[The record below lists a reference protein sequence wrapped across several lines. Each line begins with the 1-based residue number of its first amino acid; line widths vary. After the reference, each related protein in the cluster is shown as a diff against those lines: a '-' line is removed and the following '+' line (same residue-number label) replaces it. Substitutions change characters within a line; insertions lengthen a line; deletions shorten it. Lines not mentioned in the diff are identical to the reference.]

1 MAEEKRPTIQEEA
14 GLPSNWEPIDVAPII
29 PSQLQTPAN
38 SSGTSAPY
46 VGSLPPSFQQNV
58 DFAATARGG
67 GNLPNLSLMPL
78 GIQGN
83 PSTNAAITSTAIKS
97 VIVPPAAP
105 QIPQIIE
112 ILSNVQ
118 VGTSY
123 TVQTSDLDTLI
134 SMTNNAGGTV
144 ILPGPGSPFSFVQ
157 FKDFSGASHSQ
168 SVTFTNT
175 AGNFMYLSVWIG
187 VGLPGGLSVSDTN
200 GNTWTL
206 VDSTNDGGATGTANY
221 YAPNIKGGSNTLTV
235 SFVGGA
241 AVMNAVVMEYSGIS
255 PAAPLDVHAFTL
267 SGAGTTITTGFNND
281 LVIYSCPEADTE
293 TAAAPWTARY
303 NTPSSF
309 SGFQFGQDQ
318 IVASSGTVVN
328 TLGAT
333 APGVPNNFTQFI
345 AAFKTA
351 IAAPATGF
359 EAGFF
364 TYIEN
369 TGTGTFTV
377 ESTAQIDGSIQTFTL
392 GPNQGVLVVYD
403 GANWWT
409 ERGIG
414 VPLPVG
420 IGNGGTGRSTL
431 TAHNVLLGEGTSPV
445 GFAAPGTSGL
455 PLASNGAAADPS
467 FQTISAAIGLSNGAS
482 GTGAVI
488 LANGATF
495 TGNPTFASQ
504 TGSGAVVLAVSPTLT
519 GTAALPIITLS
530 GKVTNYNSVAT
541 VSNGVPAEYAT
552 IDLTAQSA
560 NLGPSTL
567 YAVPAS
573 GQGLYRVSAYVVLTT
588 AGSISSVLP
597 NVQIVYTDPD
607 TNTSITIDAT
617 PILGVAG
624 IGQTGALSAN
634 TVGTAASGVIV
645 VSVKLS
651 TTIQYQTV
659 NYASVAAGMQYAIHL
674 KLEAL

>member
-1 MAEEKRPTIQEEA
+1 MAEEKRQTLNEEA
-14 GLPSNWEPIDVAPII
+14 GLPENWVPLDQPPII

-38 SSGTSAPY
+38 SSGTSTPY

-97 VIVPPAAP
+97 VIVPPAVP

-118 VGTSY
+118 TVTSY

-157 FKDFSGASHSQ
+157 FKDFSGTSHSQ
-168 SVTFTNT
+168 SAVVTNT
-175 AGNFMYLSVWIG
+175 ANNFMYLSVWIG
-187 VGLPGGLSVSDTN
+187 TGLPGGLSVSDTN
-200 GNTWTL
+200 GNSWVL
-206 VDSTNDGGATGTANY
+206 IDSTNDGGGTGTANY
-221 YAPNIKGGSNTLTV
+221 YTPNIKGGANTITV

-241 AVMNAVVMEYSGIS
+241 AVLNAVMMEYSGIALTS
-255 PAAPLDVHAFTL
+255 PLDVHAFTL

-281 LVIYSCPEADTE
+281 LLIYSCPEADTE

-403 GANWWT
+403 GTNWWT

-414 VPLPVG
+414 IPLPVG
-420 IGNGGTGRSTL
+420 VGSGGTGRATL

-445 GFAAPGTSGL
+445 GFAAPGTAGL

-467 FQTISAAIGLSNGAS
+467 FQTISAATSLSNG
-482 GTGAVI
+482 V
-488 LANGATF
+488 
-495 TGNPTFASQ
+495 
-504 TGSGAVVLAVSPTLT
+504 TGSGAVVLAASPTLT

-552 IDLTAQSA
+552 IDLTAQST

-573 GQGLYRVSAYVVLTT
+573 GQGLYRISAYVVLTT
-588 AGSISSVLP
+588 AGSVSSVLP

>member
-1 MAEEKRPTIQEEA
+1 MADEKPKTINEEA
-14 GLPSNWEPIDVAPII
+14 GLGPEWQVVDVKPVIPVSPEFAGYPIDGA
-29 PSQLQTPAN
+29 SKFLT
-38 SSGTSAPY
+38 
-46 VGSLPPSFQQNV
+46 GSLPPGYQHDTSFV
-58 DFAATARGG
+58 GTSYRSTSAPRLD
-67 GNLPNLSLMPL
+67 LMPL

-83 PSTNAAITSTAIKS
+83 PSTNAAIQSTVIKTGGS
-97 VIVPPAAP
+97 STPATP
-105 QIPQIIE
+105 TTDIE
-112 ILSNVQ
+112 SIASNVQ
-118 VGTSY
+118 SGTAY
-123 TVQTSDLDTLI
+123 TVQVSDRDTLI
-134 SMTNNAGGTV
+134 SLTNNSGGVVT
-144 ILPGPGSPFSFVQ
+144 LPGPGNPFAFVQ
-157 FKDFSGASHSQ
+157 FSDFSGAAHTKS
-168 SVTFTNT
+168 TTITNGT
-175 AGNFMYLSVWIG
+175 GNFMYLSVWIG
-187 VGLPGGLSVSDTN
+187 TGLPGSLTVSDTK
-200 GNTWTL
+200 GNVWTL
-206 VDSTNDGGATGTANY
+206 IDSTNDGGGTGTANY
-221 YAPNIKGGSNTLTV
+221 YAAGIAGGSNTITV

-241 AVMNAVVMEYSGIS
+241 AVMNAVVMEYSGIAS
-255 PAAPLDVHAFTL
+255 SSPLDVHAFTL
-267 SGAGTTITTGFNND
+267 SGAGTTITTNFNND

-318 IVASSGTVVN
+318 IVAAPATIN

-333 APGVPNNFTQFI
+333 TPGVPNNFTQFI
-345 AAFKTA
+345 AAFKTSVS
-351 IAAPATGF
+351 APATNF
-359 EAGFF
+359 DAGYF

-377 ESTAQIDGSIQTFTL
+377 QSTAQIDGVIQTFTL
-392 GPNQGVLVVYD
+392 APNQGVLVVYD
-403 GANWWT
+403 GTNWWT

-414 VPLPVG
+414 VPIPVG
-420 IGNGGTGRSTL
+420 VGNGGTGRSTL

-445 GFAAPGTSGL
+445 GFAAPGTADL
-455 PLASNGAAADPS
+455 PLASNGASADPS
-467 FQTISAAIGLSNGAS
+467 FHAVPAATALSNG
-482 GTGAVI
+482 V
-488 LANGATF
+488 
-495 TGNPTFASQ
+495 

-519 GTAALPIITLS
+519 GTAALPIVTMS
-530 GKVTNYNSVAT
+530 GKVTNYNGIAT
-541 VSNGVPAEYAT
+541 VSEGIPAEYAT

-617 PILGVAG
+617 PILGAAG
-624 IGQTGALSAN
+624 IGQTGALNAN

-645 VSVKLS
+645 VSAKLS

-659 NYASVAAGMQYAIHL
+659 NYASAAAGAQYALHI

>member
-14 GLPSNWEPIDVAPII
+14 GLPSNWEPIDVAPIV

-38 SSGTSAPY
+38 SSGTSTPY

-97 VIVPPAAP
+97 VIVPPAVP

-118 VGTSY
+118 IGTSY

-157 FKDFSGASHSQ
+157 FKDFSGTSHSQ
-168 SVTFTNT
+168 SAVVTNT
-175 AGNFMYLSVWIG
+175 ANNFMYLSVWIG
-187 VGLPGGLSVSDTN
+187 TGLPGGLSVSDTN
-200 GNTWTL
+200 GNSWIL
-206 VDSTNDGGATGTANY
+206 IDSTNDGGGTGTANY
-221 YAPNIKGGSNTLTV
+221 YAANIAGGSNTITV
-235 SFVGGA
+235 LFVGGA
-241 AVMNAVVMEYSGIS
+241 AVLNAVMMEYSGIALTS
-255 PAAPLDVHAFTL
+255 PLDVHAFTL

-281 LVIYSCPEADTE
+281 LLIYSCPEADTE
-293 TAAAPWTARY
+293 TASAPWTARY

-403 GANWWT
+403 GTNWWT

-414 VPLPVG
+414 IPLPVG
-420 IGNGGTGRSTL
+420 VGSGGTGRATL
-431 TAHNVLLGEGTSPV
+431 TAHNVLLGEGTSPI
-445 GFAAPGTSGL
+445 GFAAPGTAGL

-467 FQTISAAIGLSNGAS
+467 FQTISAATGLSNG
-482 GTGAVI
+482 V
-488 LANGATF
+488 
-495 TGNPTFASQ
+495 
-504 TGSGAVVLAVSPTLT
+504 TGSGAVVLAASPTLT

-573 GQGLYRVSAYVVLTT
+573 GQGLYRISAYVVLTT
-588 AGSISSVLP
+588 AGSVSSVLP

-617 PILGVAG
+617 PILGAAG

-634 TVGTAASGVIV
+634 TVGTVVSGVIV
-645 VSVKLS
+645 VNAKLS